1 MEDIFKEHST
11 KEWKNDLQIVI
22 FIVKKF
28 YLRFLMAIISGIALS
43 GVNASIAWLIK
54 PAVDKL
60 LVEKNQ
66 SLLVF
71 LPLGVFFL
79 FILRGFFAFS
89 NSFLMNSIGK
99 KTVKVIR
106 QLFYEKILRLPLS
119 LFSQRSGSSLISR
132 TINDIGSIQKT
143 IASTAK
149 NFFVELFTVIALA
162 AVALYRRWDLAI
174 LSFTVIPLVVIIV
187 SKLGK
192 KLKEQS
198 RKARKLISRVTKIT
212 NESISG
218 IRIIKSFTLEDKM
231 TERNTKVIDQHYRN
245 VMRQVRI
252 DLFSSFSMEII
263 SGIGIAII
271 MWYGFYLS
279 LQDKLTIGDFFSLV
293 VAVTMMYNPIKK
305 LGKVYNEF
313 QIMRTAFHRIGEIF
327 QLEDEHD
334 GAVEKAEINGRIV
347 FDNLSFKYPGT
358 ETNVINELNLVIE
371 AGETLAIVGYS
382 GAGKSTLT
390 DLILGF
396 WKSYDGSVLVDG
408 VDIRKFSLKSLRSH
422 IGVVSQDI
430 ILFDDTVKNNILFGK
445 PDATEEEIEEA
456 ARVAFAHDFI
466 MEMADGYNSYIGER
480 GIKLSGGQKQ
490 RVSLARAIIKN
501 PEILILDEATSSLDS
516 DSELKIQKALEKIL
530 PGRTTIIVAH
540 RLSTIK
546 KADRIIV
553 MDRGRIIQEGHHD
566 ELSSQ
571 EGIYKELNSMQFG
584 LIES

>member
-1 MEDIFKEHST
+1 MENIFKTHSD
-11 KEWKNDLQIVI
+11 KEWKNDLRIII
-22 FIVKKF
+22 FIIREY
-28 YLRFLMAIISGIALS
+28 YLRFLLAIVAGIALS
-43 GVNASIAWLIK
+43 GVNASIAWLTK
-54 PAVDKL
+54 PAIDKL
-60 LVEKNQ
+60 LLEKNA
-66 SLLVF
+66 SLLAF
-71 LPLGVFFL
+71 LPVGVFFL
-79 FILRGFFAFS
+79 FVLRGCFDFS

-106 QLFYEKILRLPLS
+106 QLFYEKILKLPLS
-119 LFSQRSGSSLISR
+119 FFAQKSGSSLISR

-143 IASTAK
+143 VASTAK

-162 AVALYRRWDLAI
+162 GVALYRKWDLAL

-218 IRIIKSFTLEDKM
+218 IRIIKSFTLEDTM
-231 TERNTKVIDQHYRN
+231 TDRNRKVTDQHYRN

-252 DLFSSFSMEII
+252 DLISSFSMDVIA
-263 SGIGIAII
+263 GIGIAII

-279 LQDKLTIGDFFSLV
+279 LHDKLTPGELFSLII
-293 VAVTMMYNPIKK
+293 AVFMMYNPIKK

-313 QIMRTAFHRIGEIF
+313 QIMRTAFHRIREIF
-327 QLEDEHD
+327 EIEDERE
-334 GAVEKAEINGRIV
+334 GTIEKDTVDGRIE
-347 FDNLSFKYPGT
+347 FDNVSFSYPGT
-358 ETNVINELNLVIE
+358 TTDVISELNLVIG

-396 WKSYDGSVLVDG
+396 WKNYAGNISLDGI
-408 VDIRKFSLKSLRSH
+408 DIRDYSLKNLRSH
-422 IGVVSQDI
+422 IAIVSQDI
-430 ILFDDTVKNNILFGK
+430 VLFDDTVRNNILFGK
-445 PDATEEEIEEA
+445 PDATEEEVIEA
-456 ARVAFAHDFI
+456 AKVAYAHDFI
-466 MEMADGYNSYIGER
+466 LQMPQGYDTYIGER

-490 RVSLARAIIKN
+490 RISLARAVIN
-501 PEILILDEATSSLDS
+501 DPRILIMDEATSSLDS
-516 DSELKIQKALEKIL
+516 DSEAKIQKALERIL

-553 MDRGRIIQEGHHD
+553 MDRGRIIQKGHHD

-571 EGIYKELNSMQFG
+571 DGIYKELSSIQFG
-584 LIES
+584 LVQS